1 MEKCWIKS
9 FFILILLTV
18 AVILS
23 RPVLVLPVPGLFYAS
38 AMIRNDNGFM
48 SVCVLQFYMGAILA
62 GNRKTVS

>member
-1 MEKCWIKS
+1 M
-9 FFILILLTV
+9 

-23 RPVLVLPVPGLFYAS
+23 QPVLVLPVPGFFYVS